1 MIASWFESLS
11 FKWLM
16 RNRRKKKVNLLRRLE
31 NGTSKM
37 MLTDTAP
44 R

>member
-16 RNRRKKKVNLLRRLE
+16 RNRRKKVNLLRRLE